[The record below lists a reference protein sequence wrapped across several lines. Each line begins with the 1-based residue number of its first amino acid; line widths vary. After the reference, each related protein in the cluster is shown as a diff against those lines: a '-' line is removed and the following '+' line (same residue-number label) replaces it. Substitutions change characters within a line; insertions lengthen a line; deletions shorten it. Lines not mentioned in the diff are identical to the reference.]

1 MAGDSAREVARR
13 MREKS
18 ERLARAADAWE
29 RGADGED
36 ATARALAALPPEYV
50 VLHDLRWPGR
60 QRANIDHVV
69 VGPTGVF
76 VVDSKNWSGTVR
88 VKDGVLRQNGYS
100 REQSVAGAAEA
111 ALAVARVVAPLP
123 VSLVV
128 PVLCLV
134 RDEEVGGQAR
144 DVVLCSTATVVRTIT
159 ERPLVLGPSAHH
171 AALRDIDRSQRRTAT
186 SPASSWP
193 GPRGPVPTRPDAGPR
208 RLVRALVALALVVV
222 GGAVLTNVMTGAVQ
236 ETPAAETEV
245 DPGTARAEDATRW
258 VGTYRCNGV
267 VRPGR
272 LDAWVRPDGRVA
284 ADFRFGSTA
293 RASSSVPGGR
303 YRLVG
308 DVRDGRLV
316 LEPTGWVEQPSGFSM
331 VGFEAGAPSRGVLTG
346 DVRGADC
353 STFRFRRR

>member
-1 MAGDSAREVARR
+1 MAGESAREVARR

-36 ATARALAALPPEYV
+36 ATARALAALPPAYV

-134 RDEEVGGQAR
+134 RDEQVDGHAR
-144 DVVLCSTATVVRTIT
+144 DVVLCSPATVVRIIT
-159 ERPLVLGPSAHH
+159 ERPMVLGPSAHH
-171 AALRDIDRSQRRTAT
+171 AALRDLDRSQRRTT
-186 SPASSWP
+186 PPSGASRTAARPRPSSTAL
-193 GPRGPVPTRPDAGPR
+193 PRG
-208 RLVRALVALALVVV
+208 LVRAVLGLVV
-222 GGAVLTNVMTGAVQ
+222 AVLASSVLISVVRSAAPDA
-236 ETPAAETEV
+236 PAAGPDTATRTER
-245 DPGTARAEDATRW
+245 PAGLTRW
-258 VGTYRCNGV
+258 VGTYRCNDV
-267 VRPGR
+267 ARSGR

-293 RASSSVPGGR
+293 RSSSSVPGGR
-303 YRLVG
+303 YRLLG

-316 LEPTGWVEQPSGFSM
+316 LEPTGWVEQPPGFSM
-331 VGFEAGAPSRGVLTG
+331 VGFAAGAPSRGLLTG
-346 DVRGADC
+346 DVRGAGC
-353 STFRFRRR
+353 STFRFRQR